1 MPEGSVISDLHLFTN
16 RSDAVHSAEAIR
28 QALTESD
35 FFVLNGDIFDFRWS
49 TFQTVEA
56 TLDAAEEWIR
66 SLSAVNPDCQIHY
79 VLGNHDSPA
88 RFAAHLEML
97 AEDVPNFNWHPS
109 HMRIGGKLFLHGDL
123 PISNRR
129 IAPFQRVLGHVEKR
143 KGKLMN
149 LAYATLIS
157 SRLHRIVDRFH
168 SPMRCAQRIHHA
180 IMQDKTGLAEG
191 LTDVYF
197 GHVHYVMH
205 DFAYRGLRF
214 HNTGATVRHLKS
226 RIIRVTAD

>member
-1 MPEGSVISDLHLFTN
+1 MAEGSVISDLHLFTN
-16 RSDAVHSAEAIR
+16 RSDAEYSAEAIR
-28 QALTESD
+28 QAFAESD

-49 TFQTVEA
+49 TFSTVEA
-56 TLDAAEEWIR
+56 TLNAAEEWIR
-66 SLSAVNPDCQIHY
+66 SLAAVNLSCQIHY

-97 AEDVPNFNWHPS
+97 AEQIPNFSWHPS
-109 HMRIGGKLFLHGDL
+109 HVRIGRNLFLHGDL
-123 PISNRR
+123 PISHRR
-129 IAPFQRVLGHVEKR
+129 FSPFHRVLGHVEKR

-149 LAYATLIS
+149 LAYAALIS
-157 SRLHRIVDRFH
+157 SRLHRVIDRFH
-168 SPMRCAQRIHHA
+168 SPLRCAQHIHRA
-180 IMQDKTGLAEG
+180 IMNDKTDLAEG

-214 HNTGATVRHLKS
+214 HNTGSTVRHLNS